1 MVRTARF
8 RRQHDEIMAI
18 VQEISSHL
26 TNDLKKDAR
35 QVPQLLSTLAGK
47 LTVHLAMEDNALY
60 PSLLKDDQ
68 LRPLAEEFM
77 GKWGVLARLLR
88 STSANGP
95 TPGRSRPG
103 RQSLSKKP
111 RGCSTYY
118 TNASPGKT
126 RSFTPW
132 SMPREDS
139 RCPAPMPSAV

>member
-26 TNDLKKDAR
+26 TDDLKKDAS

-68 LRPLAEEFM
+68 LRPLAERFMTEMGGISATFKEYVRKWPDAGAIEGRAAEFIQET
-77 GKWGVLARLLR
+77 KRVFATLTERII
-88 STSANGP
+88 
-95 TPGRSRPG
+95 
-103 RQSLSKKP
+103 
-111 RGCSTYY
+111 
-118 TNASPGKT
+118 
-126 RSFTPW
+126 
-132 SMPREDS
+132 REDQELY
-139 RCPAPMPSAV
+139 PLVDALGG